1 MSETTATRSEL
12 GDEDGR
18 LSIGALMRA
27 NRRLQ
32 DELQLEKG
40 RSLELSQVVSRLL
53 RERGEADT
61 ATDRRRQELQEA
73 VAHGPRPSTAPAEAR
88 PRRTTTTATIKL
100 FEAYYAG
107 SPFATDAH
115 QRRQSVYE
123 ARQGRLPRSVLCIFA
138 DLRWFACATNRPRSS
153 AGGSAVT
160 CRRRTIFTSQIE
172 ETGGSL
178 CGVG

>member
-115 QRRQSVYE
+115 QRRQSLYE
-123 ARQGRLPRSVLCIFA
+123 ACPS
-138 DLRWFACATNRPRSS
+138 RSS
-153 AGGSAVT
+153 SSVRALHLRGPQMVRVRHEPPAKLGRWQRSHMSSPYHIHLAN
-160 CRRRTIFTSQIE
+160 
-172 ETGGSL
+172 
-178 CGVG
+178 